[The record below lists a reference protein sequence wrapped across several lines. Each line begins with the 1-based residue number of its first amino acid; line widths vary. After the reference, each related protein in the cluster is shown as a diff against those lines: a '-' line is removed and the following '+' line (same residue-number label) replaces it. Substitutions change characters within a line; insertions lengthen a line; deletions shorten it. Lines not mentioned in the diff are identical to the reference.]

1 MITVTSLPRLPE
13 PQDRPLVSLP
23 VDDVAVLLGLLDL
36 LIPAGQSSD
45 EALYTL
51 AARIR
56 TRLSVA
62 IAAAVEVAPSEDVHS
77 A

>member
-1 MITVTSLPRLPE
+1 M
-13 PQDRPLVSLP
+13 VSLP

-36 LIPAGQSSD
+36 LIPAGTSEDATYS
-45 EALYTL
+45 L
-51 AARIR
+51 ASRIR

-62 IAAAVEVAPSEDVHS
+62 IAEAVEATSKEVHS